1 MTRPASNLNRRDFL
15 RWSAATGAA
24 VLLSC
29 TPDEGPPP
37 DRSQFGP
44 PVSDPENLLELPEGW
59 RYRVLF
65 EPESRLTNGAPAPG
79 QPDAMAAFANGANT
93 VLVRNHEIASDE
105 EGPPVE
111 GEGPYDEDAG
121 GGTTALVVNSERSVV
136 ESYVTSSGSVDNCAG
151 GPTPWGTWLTCE
163 ETTDDDHGYV
173 FEVLPDSEHEISRN
187 PIRDMGRFSHEAAGV
202 DPDTGIVY
210 LTEDDGPASFLYRY
224 TPDDRSGTPGSLAEG
239 GVLEALA
246 LDEAAAAEANELDAG
261 AGYRERWVGVDPEN
275 AKAGAEDNGAI
286 RFVRLE
292 GAWFAEGAL
301 WFNDTSG
308 GPDKLGQ
315 TWRYTPA
322 TESLEL
328 FFQSGGTREM
338 KAPDNAVVAPWGD
351 FLFVEDAKDAN
362 RIMGVT
368 PSGRVYELA
377 RNALNDSEL
386 TGPCFSPDGATLFV
400 GYQDPGITFAVWG
413 SWPQPNAAR
422 RARMARA
429 DPPAELASHLTPEV
443 RDAARRVGISP
454 LRAAAQVRL
463 GAPLLG

>member
-1 MTRPASNLNRRDFL
+1 MTRSAPHLNRRDFL
-15 RWSAATGAA
+15 RFSAATGAA
-24 VLLSC
+24 ALLSC
-29 TPDEGPPP
+29 TPDAGPPP
-37 DRSQFGP
+37 GRSPFGRP
-44 PVSDPENLLELPEGW
+44 ETDPEGLLELPAGW

-65 EPESRLTNGAPAPG
+65 DSDSTLSNGAPAPG
-79 QPDAMAAFANGANT
+79 QPDAMAAFDVDGET
-93 VLVRNHEIASDE
+93 VLVRNHELSDGE
-105 EGPPVE
+105 DQPVE
-111 GEGPYDEDAG
+111 GASPYDSGAP
-121 GGTTALVVNSERSVV
+121 GGTTALVVDADRNLVR
-136 ESYVTSSGSVDNCAG
+136 SYVTSSGSVDNCAG

-163 ETTDDDHGYV
+163 ETLDDEHGYV
-173 FEVLPDSEHEISRN
+173 FEVLPGEAEHAVSRS

-224 TPDDRSGTPGSLAEG
+224 LPHDRSGRPGSLAAG

-246 LDEAAAAEANELDAG
+246 LDEAGAAQANELDYG
-261 AGYRERWVGVDPEN
+261 TGYGERWVGVDPED

-292 GAWFAEGAL
+292 GAWFADGAL

-328 FFQSGGTREM
+328 FFESGGTNEM
-338 KAPDNAVVAPWGD
+338 KAPDNAVVSPWGD
-351 FLFVEDAKDAN
+351 FLFVEDAQDGN

-368 PSGRVYELA
+368 PTGGVYELA
-377 RNALNDSEL
+377 RNAHNASEL
-386 TGPCFSPDGATLFV
+386 TGPCFSPDASTLFV
-400 GYQDPGITFAVWG
+400 GYQEPGITFAVWG
-413 SWPQPNAAR
+413 PWPQPNAAR

-429 DPPAELASHLTPEV
+429 QPPVELASQLTPEI
-443 RDAARRVGISP
+443 RDAARRLGITP
-454 LRAAAQVRL
+454 LRAAAQQRL
-463 GAPLLG
+463 GVLLLG

>member
-1 MTRPASNLNRRDFL
+1 MTPSAPHVNRREFL
-15 RWSAATGAA
+15 RWSAATGGA

-29 TPDEGPPP
+29 TPDAGPPP
-37 DRSQFGP
+37 ERSPFGP
-44 PVSDPENLLELPEGW
+44 PTSDPEGLLELPDGW

-65 EPESRLTNGAPAPG
+65 EPESRLSDGAPAPG
-79 QPDAMAAFANGANT
+79 QLDAMSAFDVDGAT
-93 VLVRNHEIASDE
+93 VLVRNHELAE
-105 EGPPVE
+105 GEGPPVE
-111 GEGPYDEDAG
+111 GANPYDSDAP
-121 GGTTALVVNSERSVV
+121 GGTTALVVNSDRAVV

-163 ETTDDDHGYV
+163 ETLEDDHGYV
-173 FEVLPDSEHEISRN
+173 FEVVPGEEHDVSRT
-187 PIRDMGRFSHEAAGV
+187 PIRDMGQFSHEAAGV
-202 DPDTGIVY
+202 DPETGIVY
-210 LTEDDGPASFLYRY
+210 LTEDDGPASYLYRY

-246 LDEAAAAEANELDAG
+246 LDEAGAAEANELDAET
-261 AGYRERWVGVDPEN
+261 GYLERWVGVDPEN

-292 GAWFAEGAL
+292 GAWFADGAL

-328 FFQSGGTREM
+328 FFESGGTREM

-377 RNALNDSEL
+377 RNALNGSEL

-413 SWPQPNAAR
+413 PWPQPNAAR

-443 RDAARRVGISP
+443 RDAARRFGISP

-463 GAPLLG
+463 GAPLLA